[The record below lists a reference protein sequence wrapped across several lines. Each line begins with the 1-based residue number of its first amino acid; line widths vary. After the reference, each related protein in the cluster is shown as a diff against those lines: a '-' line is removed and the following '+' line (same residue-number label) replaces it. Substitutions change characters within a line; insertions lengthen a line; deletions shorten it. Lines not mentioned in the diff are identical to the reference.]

1 VFEENIMFIFLRKGI
16 IVFARGVNRFYAYAK
31 ANYERMG
38 APDPEPFIF
47 ALLTAFNTALEA
59 TKDGGKLSMMEKNA
73 ARVAL
78 TKALRPYCKEYLLN
92 NSKVTEEDR
101 IEMGMHVP
109 KTTRTET
116 AVPDTIP
123 IVVVITSMIRQLSF
137 MYWELGL
144 KRAGKPPKVAFFVLH
159 WALLDHYPSGL
170 EELVNVTESSKPPL
184 TLTFGDKDRGKTLYF
199 VVSWRIVRGCLEGPR
214 SQIMMAIVP

>member
-1 VFEENIMFIFLRKGI
+1 
-16 IVFARGVNRFYAYAK
+16 
-31 ANYERMG
+31 MG

-59 TKDGGKLSMMEKNA
+59 AKDGGKVSRMMKNETRA
-73 ARVAL
+73 ALA
-78 TKALRPYCKEYLLN
+78 KALRRYCKEYLLN
-92 NSKVTEEDR
+92 NSKVTDEDR
-101 IEMGMHVP
+101 IAMGMTVP
-109 KTTRTET
+109 KTTRTEA

-123 IVVVITSMIRQLSF
+123 MVVVITAMIRQLSF
-137 MYWELGL
+137 MYRAHGQ
-144 KRAGKPPKVAFFVLH
+144 KRAGKPPKVGFFVLR

-184 TLTFGDKDRGKTLYF
+184 TLTFGDEDRGKTLYF

-214 SQIMMAIVP
+214 SEIMMAIVP